1 MDITS
6 ILKPGTYVIVQVPAD
21 QQIPHQV
28 LVHPPPQPV
37 QQQEEEEDQPLR
49 INRSSST
56 VNLYE
61 NCMLLQQFVGE
72 TIYCPLKH
80 DSKDFIVPAKILTIA
95 IHNHS
100 IQFTF
105 QFEEQ
110 MYTSLYKL
118 YKAISIRIK
127 QQPTRQAGATA
138 FYFCKG
144 YNKIWLSTI
153 YNNAVLKG
161 RKRLTIN
168 APANDNNIEDDD
180 ETTSTVSQ

>member
-37 QQQEEEEDQPLR
+37 QQEEEEEDQPLR
-49 INRSSST
+49 INRSLST

-100 IQFTF
+100 IQFMF

-110 MYTSLYKL
+110 TYTSLYRLHKV
-118 YKAISIRIK
+118 ICIRIK
-127 QQPTRQAGATA
+127 QEQSNRKAGAKA

-144 YNKIWLSTI
+144 YNKIVLYTI

-161 RKRLTIN
+161 RKRLTI
-168 APANDNNIEDDD
+168 ANENDDD
-180 ETTSTVSQ
+180 TISNVSE